1 MQVVLI
7 LGGGIG
13 KRFGTVLPKQYNLID
28 GKPVIDYVIEAALQ
42 ARQTDRIVVV
52 CDPQYSNHSRYMNQ
66 GQVEIVPGGAERYD
80 SLQNGLNYIE
90 RHYDCQ
96 KLCILDA
103 VAPFVYPEL
112 IDDYFERLDTADA
125 VITCQKITGSLGNY
139 AFDPLDRE
147 DYYITQ
153 SPEAFRFPLLLA
165 HFDPHFPSTELAW
178 QLPKD
183 SKKYLNFNFPQNT
196 KITYDFDLE
205 YAARML
211 PHYQK
216 QRSSDDQLSPG
227 ERVLQAVQAHIVD
240 KSAAPNA
247 DWLQQLSHLYDK
259 LAKQWGLQS
268 FDVYH
273 ISTYGLVLETQS
285 TIYGDVVLKMIPPYT
300 ARYPREKAAYQQL
313 AGDYMC
319 PLLATDDD
327 CCALLL
333 RRIAPGKYADF
344 DDNICLT
351 DFFNRVVCTAKET
364 VRHPVFPA
372 YRVDLEAAL
381 QRSQTAPF
389 LTGSLEQE
397 VRSALALYDTQFKN
411 SKTYLLHG
419 DLHHYNL
426 LRTAEGY
433 RAIDPIGCRRNTV
446 GTAANCKGRNKM
458 KPIPKEDI
466 QSLERDILFQVL
478 DFFEQYHIT
487 YFTSGG
493 TTLGAVRHEG
503 FIPWDDDIDLY
514 IPRADYN
521 RMLQLAAN
529 RTIGKNIR
537 IYKPGD
543 KNYIYPFAKA
553 CNTNTRLNEQN
564 VRHREQDI
572 GIFIDLFPL
581 DKFYDD
587 PVRRNLLILHSKWLN
602 SLLASASDQV
612 NLSRKGSLR
621 RLAKDTLRTLQ
632 KPLAKAIGISRL
644 TRRIDALGR
653 HTAKAD
659 CHLVGDLVWC
669 NGGRDFYPAEH
680 FAAGVPGTFEGRT
693 IQNPIGY
700 HSYLQKLYGDYMQL
714 PPEDQRVMHGFTGWY
729 LDETGETV

>member
-112 IDDYFERLDTADA
+112 IDDYFERLDAADA

-139 AFDPLDRE
+139 TFDPLDRE

-216 QRSSDDQLSPG
+216 QRNSDDQLPPG

-240 KSAAPNA
+240 NSAAPNA
-247 DWLQQLSHLYDK
+247 DWLQQLPHLYDK

-433 RAIDPIGCRRNTV
+433 RAIDPIGCLAPIEFEFTRFIRNDILQHP
-446 GTAANCKGRNKM
+446 GFD
-458 KPIPKEDI
+458 PKERLQLLLRYFSRWAEPGRI
-466 QSLERDILFQVL
+466 QAALQ
-478 DFFEQYHIT
+478 
-487 YFTSGG
+487 
-493 TTLGAVRHEG
+493 
-503 FIPWDDDIDLY
+503 IDLSLTAVNATY
-514 IPRADYN
+514 ESTEPAAAET
-521 RMLQLAAN
+521 QLALLQ
-529 RTIGKNIR
+529 I
-537 IYKPGD
+537 
-543 KNYIYPFAKA
+543 AKA
-553 CNTNTRLNEQN
+553 
-564 VRHREQDI
+564 
-572 GIFIDLFPL
+572 
-581 DKFYDD
+581 
-587 PVRRNLLILHSKWLN
+587 
-602 SLLASASDQV
+602 
-612 NLSRKGSLR
+612 
-621 RLAKDTLRTLQ
+621 
-632 KPLAKAIGISRL
+632 
-644 TRRIDALGR
+644 
-653 HTAKAD
+653 
-659 CHLVGDLVWC
+659 
-669 NGGRDFYPAEH
+669 
-680 FAAGVPGTFEGRT
+680 GT
-693 IQNPIGY
+693 
-700 HSYLQKLYGDYMQL
+700 K
-714 PPEDQRVMHGFTGWY
+714 
-729 LDETGETV
+729 

>member
-240 KSAAPNA
+240 NSAAPNA
-247 DWLQQLSHLYDK
+247 DWLQQLPHLYDK

-285 TIYGDVVLKMIPPYT
+285 TIYGDVVLKMVPPYT

-319 PLLATDDD
+319 PLLATDDA

-381 QRSQTAPF
+381 QRSRTAPF

-433 RAIDPIGCRRNTV
+433 RAIDPIGCLAPIEFEFTRFIRN
-446 GTAANCKGRNKM
+446 
-458 KPIPKEDI
+458 
-466 QSLERDILFQVL
+466 DILQHPGFDPRERLQL
-478 DFFEQYHIT
+478 LLR
-487 YFTSGG
+487 YFSRWAEPERIQAA
-493 TTLGAVRHEG
+493 LQ
-503 FIPWDDDIDLY
+503 IDLSLTAVNATY
-514 IPRADYN
+514 ESTEPAAAET
-521 RMLQLAAN
+521 QLALLQ
-529 RTIGKNIR
+529 I
-537 IYKPGD
+537 
-543 KNYIYPFAKA
+543 AKA
-553 CNTNTRLNEQN
+553 
-564 VRHREQDI
+564 
-572 GIFIDLFPL
+572 
-581 DKFYDD
+581 
-587 PVRRNLLILHSKWLN
+587 
-602 SLLASASDQV
+602 
-612 NLSRKGSLR
+612 
-621 RLAKDTLRTLQ
+621 
-632 KPLAKAIGISRL
+632 
-644 TRRIDALGR
+644 
-653 HTAKAD
+653 
-659 CHLVGDLVWC
+659 
-669 NGGRDFYPAEH
+669 
-680 FAAGVPGTFEGRT
+680 GT
-693 IQNPIGY
+693 
-700 HSYLQKLYGDYMQL
+700 K
-714 PPEDQRVMHGFTGWY
+714 
-729 LDETGETV
+729 